1 MSIKRGIG
9 IGIGTGAG
17 LRVVS
22 TIRHFTDTR
31 GVLGVRAR
39 FVLAVSQL
47 LSSACLRARK
57 NGQLRSLFNNYS
69 SNPNSGL
76 GVNSL

>member
-1 MSIKRGIG
+1 MSIKRGVG
-9 IGIGTGAG
+9 VGSGARV
-17 LRVVS
+17 RVVS
-22 TIRHFTDTR
+22 TILHFTDTR
-31 GVLGVRAR
+31 GDLGVRAR

-76 GVNSL
+76 GDNSP